1 MGGEIQSLL
10 ERYDRA
16 WNDQDLD
23 TIVELHAPGMVFEN
37 HTAGSRAEGD
47 EVRGHIGRIFENW
60 PDMRFRGRK
69 LQVREELAV
78 SEWTA
83 SATKPDGQKI
93 EWDGVDIFEFED
105 GLIKRKGVYSSSATP
120 RVLE

>member
-10 ERYDRA
+10 ERYDEA

-60 PDMRFRGRK
+60 PDMRFRRPQASGARRAGRERMDR
-69 LQVREELAV
+69 VGDEAETARR
-78 SEWTA
+78 SSGTA
-83 SATKPDGQKI
+83 ST
-93 EWDGVDIFEFED
+93 
-105 GLIKRKGVYSSSATP
+105 SSSSKMA
-120 RVLE
+120 